1 MATWWRLAAVMGT
14 ASLQRP
20 AVIAP
25 EDRRIPRSGCIE
37 EKTNSMHQASS
48 GGAKREAVVARNP
61 EMFGCAGA
69 RSSKVQE
76 SPHRKAT
83 GACEQEFR
91 GSAPHV
97 LIPSMFTDPSRKSRC
112 ASRAAGSRLGLLSKA
127 LPNPSIVGADPN
139 LSHRADPIL
148 SQGRRPAFWS
158 PAVDKFRCWP
168 GSLTSSMVF

>member
-1 MATWWRLAAVMGT
+1 MATWWRLEAIMET
-14 ASLQRP
+14 ASLRRS
-20 AVIAP
+20 AVIEP
-25 EDRRIPRSGCIE
+25 EDTNNPRSGGIE
-37 EKTNSMHQASS
+37 EKTNSMHRACS
-48 GGAKREAVVARNP
+48 GSAEREAVVARNP
-61 EMFGCAGA
+61 EVLGCAGA

-127 LPNPSIVGADPN
+127 LPNPSIKPSPNGKPPGPVCGALHFPQPGPGVSP
-139 LSHRADPIL
+139 LV
-148 SQGRRPAFWS
+148 PAY
-158 PAVDKFRCWP
+158 VER
-168 GSLTSSMVF
+168 

>member
-48 GGAKREAVVARNP
+48 GSAKREAVVARRP
-61 EMFGCAGA
+61 EVFGCAGA

-76 SPHRKAT
+76 SPHRWAIRA
-83 GACEQEFR
+83 GGQEFR
-91 GSAPHV
+91 GPALHV
-97 LIPSMFTDPSRKSRC
+97 LMPPIFSQPLRKSRC
-112 ASRAAGSRLGLLSKA
+112 ATRAAGSRLGLLSKA
-127 LPNPSIVGADPN
+127 LPNPSIKPSPN
-139 LSHRADPIL
+139 SKPPGQRY
-148 SQGRRPAFWS
+148 S
-158 PAVDKFRCWP
+158 AVLHFLQRWP
-168 GSLTSSMVF
+168 GVSPLVPAYVER